1 MWFHSP
7 IGAEFEK
14 AAARQAAKTIL
25 DLLVG
30 QESLLRLIHAAFQH
44 LCSIG
49 RMGNQEDRMRTEM
62 GK

>member
-7 IGAEFEK
+7 TGAEFEK

-30 QESLLRLIHAAFQH
+30 QESLLGLIHAAFQH
-44 LCSIG
+44 LCPIG
-49 RMGNQEDRMRTEM
+49 WEIRRIG
-62 GK
+62 